1 MLILSSK
8 RDCKFATIS
17 SLMMLSSIT
26 LGQSDLP
33 SVFVANNVSD
43 EITSFTVNLD
53 GSLAFV
59 GIYFS
64 SDGPQTI
71 DLSPDG
77 NYLVIGHGTAND
89 EVEVVNIFQVNSD
102 ASLTEVVSILV
113 PNSPLDVLW
122 IDDNIVAITETGSPS
137 FAHTYWFDRDK
148 ASLTLIDTQG
158 TGSFNTHLSLLP
170 DTSTFYSQDTFSNT
184 IQWVDVSPE
193 GVMNSLGSIN
203 TSGVYPI
210 DPVVTPNALILYAAG
225 GISNGGHSI
234 EGMTIGANGSLSPA
248 PGSPYVSPGQSPAYL
263 AVSED
268 SSILFVGH
276 GSDATVWSF
285 LIDPEDGS
293 LTSTGFMF
301 DVGLQGTIGDVVV
314 LRDQL
319 FIGDE
324 STAIDGIAGIYSF
337 DIHPNGSFTM
347 VGLYESQGIRPEAMV
362 AWDPGTVSVPGDLN
376 GDGVVNT
383 SDILILFAN
392 WGHCPNC
399 NNCPADFDGNCV
411 VNTNDLLFLFS
422 HWG

>member
-8 RDCKFATIS
+8 RVCKFAAIS

-33 SVFVANNVSD
+33 SVFVVNNVSD

-89 EVEVVNIFQVNSD
+89 EVEVVKIFQVNSD
-102 ASLTEVVSILV
+102 ASLIEVVSILV

-137 FAHTYWFDRDK
+137 FAHTYWFDPDK
-148 ASLTLIDTQG
+148 ASLTPIDTQG
-158 TGSFNTHLSLLP
+158 TGSFNTHLIMLP
-170 DTSTFYSQDTFSNT
+170 DTRTFYSQDSSGFSL
-184 IQWVDVSPE
+184 QWVDVAKN
-193 GVMNSLGSIN
+193 GMMNSLGTIG

-210 DPVVTPNALILYAAG
+210 DPVVSPNGLHLYAAG

-234 EGMTIGANGSLSPA
+234 VGMTIGANGSLSPA
-248 PGSPYVSPGQSPAYL
+248 PGSPYNSPGQSPAYL

-276 GSDATVWSF
+276 GTDATVRSF

-314 LRDQL
+314 LGDQL

-337 DIHPNGSFTM
+337 DIHPNGAFTM

-362 AWDPGTVSVPGDLN
+362 AWGPGTVSVPGDLN